1 MWWSIYNNYC
11 FYYAISLICI
21 VCKVT
26 RLLYETES
34 PFCCGPSG
42 VYFSGIQVSNPH
54 DGSMTIVECKGTE
67 CEFEG
72 SWMRGV
78 Y

>member
-1 MWWSIYNNYC
+1 M
-11 FYYAISLICI
+11 
-21 VCKVT
+21 